1 MDAHKKS
8 CDKDC
13 KKACCKDKM
22 DAHKKAC
29 AKECKKECCA
39 KKA

>member
-1 MDAHKKS
+1 MACK
-8 CDKDC
+8 KDC